1 MMEPVRP
8 VHRHNV
14 QRPSIM
20 EIYHKISEEEAKARA
35 KEEEDRDRYAK
46 RWSSGYKLLAEIQS
60 RELKSPQIPDSSVS
74 LQQDES
80 LHESDIASPTRTST
94 RTSVSF
100 TTSPPYSPPQE
111 YQHGSSIYPMESS
124 VYTAKQT
131 IPRRPSYQLHA
142 SLSGLGHITAN
153 SKSEE
158 LVINEGTNNM
168 HSNYQSEAQ
177 APGSPGSNEQE
188 QGTVQDELQESI
200 HQLKQ
205 ALVKP
210 AVDDSK
216 QGDDTIRQMLQLIK
230 SNRITDNRLASLESD
245 ASENWSLGL
254 RLEKVSFEDAVYAQR
269 LDNIRQRLGSLVT
282 GMDHDVKD
290 TRPTTTTSTSKYNT
304 WPRGI
309 TQYSGSPWL
318 AICTAAW
325 FISTCLIALHCMRFR
340 AEYLWQYSYHDG
352 LYPILHPLPTN
363 VQAFL
368 SPYVEYNVPFPVQN

>member
-60 RELKSPQIPDSSVS
+60 REPKSPQIPDSSVS

-142 SLSGLGHITAN
+142 SLSSLGHITAN

-188 QGTVQDELQESI
+188 KGTVQDELQESI

-230 SNRITDNRLASLESD
+230 SNRISDNRLASLESD

-325 FISTCLIALHCMRFR
+325 FILTCLIALHCMRFR

>member
-1 MMEPVRP
+1 
-8 VHRHNV
+8 
-14 QRPSIM
+14 
-20 EIYHKISEEEAKARA
+20 
-35 KEEEDRDRYAK
+35 
-46 RWSSGYKLLAEIQS
+46 
-60 RELKSPQIPDSSVS
+60 
-74 LQQDES
+74 
-80 LHESDIASPTRTST
+80 
-94 RTSVSF
+94 
-100 TTSPPYSPPQE
+100 
-111 YQHGSSIYPMESS
+111 
-124 VYTAKQT
+124 
-131 IPRRPSYQLHA
+131 
-142 SLSGLGHITAN
+142 
-153 SKSEE
+153 
-158 LVINEGTNNM
+158 M
-168 HSNYQSEAQ
+168 HSNYQSDAQ
-177 APGSPGSNEQE
+177 APGSTGSNEQE
-188 QGTVQDELQESI
+188 QGTIQDELQESI

-210 AVDDSK
+210 VADDSK
-216 QGDDTIRQMLQLIK
+216 QGDDMIRQMVQLIK
-230 SNRITDNRLASLESD
+230 SNRISDNRLASLESD

-352 LYPILHPLPTN
+352 LYPTLHPLPTY

-368 SPYVEYNVPFPVQN
+368 SPYVEYNAPFPVQN